1 MIRIHNNTIPVKI
14 IESVVVIN
22 FQNKI
27 LLRGIIRALD
37 DNGFLPIMNE
47 YKPGTKMHS
56 ISSPSTPLIHYL
68 YFIKKHNHVQA

>member
-47 YKPGTKMHS
+47 
-56 ISSPSTPLIHYL
+56 
-68 YFIKKHNHVQA
+68 